1 MARFGGK
8 GPNRFNKKKINPGE
22 RDRRP
27 MLNLGKFEYFKYDLN
42 EILSRS
48 DIEDNLLGSF
58 KASLIAK
65 SSKMSIQDAKDYIIE
80 NKEKDAISSDTSDRL
95 CRLLDRYTRYR

>member
-8 GPNRFNKKKINPGE
+8 GPNRFQKKKPNPGE

-27 MLNLGKFEYFKYDLN
+27 MLNLGKFDYFKYDLN

-48 DIEDNLLGSF
+48 DIDDNLLGSF

-65 SSKMSIQDAKDYIIE
+65 SSNMSIQDAKDYIIE
-80 NKEKDAISSDTSDRL
+80 NKEKEAISSDTSERL